1 MTALL
6 IPVNTME
13 LARILLMDTTAAV
26 QQVLLENNVRKVSLL
41 KEKSVNQRTPRIREF
56 KIEHLLKAYLHSGF
70 FKSISL
76 VGNAN

>member
-26 QQVLLENNVRKVSLL
+26 QQVLLENNARKVSLL
-41 KEKSVNQRTPRIREF
+41 KRKNQLIN
-56 KIEHLLKAYLHSGF
+56 EHQE
-70 FKSISL
+70 
-76 VGNAN
+76 